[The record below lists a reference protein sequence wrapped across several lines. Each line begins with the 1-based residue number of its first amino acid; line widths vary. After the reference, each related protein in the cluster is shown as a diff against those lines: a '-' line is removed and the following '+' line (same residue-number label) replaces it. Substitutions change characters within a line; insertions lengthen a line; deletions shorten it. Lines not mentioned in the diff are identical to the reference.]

1 MSNNDHLR
9 PVSALSKGKRPNDK
23 IRGERGLRDWDYA
36 TCPFAM
42 GRIRMVVLVP
52 LTTYLAE
59 CNIVKL
65 VKKILGEN
73 EFESALQRLDRLT
86 LDEARTT
93 AMQTLEIVQRLV
105 QNIRVVID
113 GGATHSPGPLD
124 VVRC

>member
-1 MSNNDHLR
+1 MS
-9 PVSALSKGKRPNDK
+9 VS
-23 IRGERGLRDWDYA
+23 
-36 TCPFAM
+36 
-42 GRIRMVVLVP
+42 P

-86 LDEARTT
+86 LNEARTT

-105 QNIRVVID
+105 QNMRVVID
-113 GGATHSPGPLD
+113 GAATLSRLTSF
-124 VVRC
+124 VVDHPALQTERHRQTLFWMP